1 MQKFSSEENVIEV
14 AQGVARLLLKT
25 DFVRTRVNTSSFG
38 LNSLK
43 YLATKIWDIAPCDIK
58 STGNL
63 NSFKEKIRNWEPKGY
78 HRKLCRQY
86 VHGIG
91 YVDSF

>member
-1 MQKFSSEENVIEV
+1 MCGIFETRNFNHNLRSQ
-14 AQGVARLLLKT
+14 T
-25 DFVRTRVNTSSFG
+25 DFVRARVNTSSFG

-43 YLATKIWDIAPCDIK
+43 YLATKIWNIVPFDIK
-58 STGNL
+58 STRNL
-63 NSFKEKIRNWEPKGY
+63 NSFKEKIRNWEPKGC
-78 HRKLCRQY
+78 HCKLCRQY

>member
-1 MQKFSSEENVIEV
+1 MCHIFETRNFNYNLRSQ
-14 AQGVARLLLKT
+14 T

-43 YLATKIWDIAPCDIK
+43 YLAKNIWDIVPCDIK

-63 NSFKEKIRNWEPKGY
+63 NSFKEKIRSLEPKGC